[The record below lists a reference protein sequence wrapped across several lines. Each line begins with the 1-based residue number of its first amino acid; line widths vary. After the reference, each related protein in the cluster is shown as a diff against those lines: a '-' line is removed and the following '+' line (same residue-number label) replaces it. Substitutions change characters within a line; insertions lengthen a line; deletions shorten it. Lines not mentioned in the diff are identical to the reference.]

1 MKVRVFLVLMLA
13 IVLAFGCGIKKDVY
27 NKEVAKAN
35 ALQKNVDDLTKQ
47 TADLKKAN
55 DDLSK
60 SLKDSNDQLAKRG
73 AEVSETKKQLEQRT
87 ESYEQLTKS
96 LKSEIS
102 KGQIELSNIKGK
114 LSVKLKDKI
123 LFSSGSVKINKE
135 GIEALKKIADAFKEM
150 KDKRVL
156 VEGHTDNVP
165 PGGSSPYKDNWDLS
179 VARAVVVVR
188 LLQESGLDPTR
199 LEAAGMGEYQPIA
212 SNDTAEG
219 RSLNRRI
226 ELDLLPIDKADQVAA
241 PVPAPQAAPAA
252 KQEVKQA
259 PKAEAKDAGK

>member
-1 MKVRVFLVLMLA
+1 MKVRVFLVVMLA

-55 DDLSK
+55 DDLNK
-60 SLKDSNDQLAKRG
+60 ELAANKDKLIQ
-73 AEVSETKKQLEQRT
+73 VSETKKQLEQRT
-87 ESYEQLTKS
+87 ESYEQLTQS

-123 LFSSGSVKINKE
+123 LFSSGSVKINPE
-135 GIEALKKIADAFKEM
+135 GVEALKKIADAFKEM

-165 PGGSSPYKDNWDLS
+165 PGSRSPYKDNWDLS
-179 VARAVVVVR
+179 VARAVAVVHI
-188 LLQESGLDPTR
+188 LQEAGLDPVR

-212 SNDTAEG
+212 SNDTPEG
-219 RSLNRRI
+219 KSLNRRI
-226 ELDLLPIDKADQVAA
+226 ELDLLPIDKADQAVA
-241 PVPAPQAAPAA
+241 PAPQAAPAV
-252 KQEVKQA
+252 KQEAKEVKK
-259 PKAEAKDAGK
+259 PDAKDAGK